1 MFPPCGIQCGDR
13 GPGSQGVF
21 PSQLPDSGEGE
32 HLPSSVLPHP
42 RGPACPREVDN
53 LQKGYNPCPPH
64 IREDPP
70 LGCPQ
75 KHHSHIRGCPKRRHF
90 SVSLNSGGSLDSL
103 GVQRHGPDH
112 PRMVCEGL
120 PWTTS
125 LSPWMGA
132 AGATGTSSGCLD
144 HHLLRPGN
152 RVRSGRHPPTPRML
166 HSCLDQGPRTS

>member
-64 IREDPP
+64 IREDTPSAAP
-70 LGCPQ
+70 RSTTATFGGVPKDDIFLYPSTQVGRWIHWGSNAMARTIPAWSVRVSPGPHLSALGWGPRGPQ
-75 KHHSHIRGCPKRRHF
+75 EHRLDAWTIIF
-90 SVSLNSGGSLDSL
+90 SG
-103 GVQRHGPDH
+103 R
-112 PRMVCEGL
+112 
-120 PWTTS
+120 
-125 LSPWMGA
+125 
-132 AGATGTSSGCLD
+132 ATG
-144 HHLLRPGN
+144 
-152 RVRSGRHPPTPRML
+152 
-166 HSCLDQGPRTS
+166 